1 MPILFKKVNK
11 YLSTY
16 PYSFVKYP
24 RAERVAE
31 GVILPNQFP
40 LSLTEMGIT
49 G

>member
-1 MPILFKKVNK
+1 MSILFKKVNK

-24 RAERVAE
+24 RAE